1 MIKEVTKMVILEIL
15 KCLFTGIGIGIE
27 ALLKTLSVYQQFDG
41 IKETIISVATGIPL
55 WLVSLIFAVP
65 TLIGIGKMISNHI

>member
-1 MIKEVTKMVILEIL
+1 MVKEVTKMVILEVS
-15 KCLFTGIGIGIE
+15 KCLFAGIGIGVD
-27 ALLKTLSVYQQFDG
+27 AVLKTLSVYQQFDG

-65 TLIGIGKMISNHI
+65 TLISIGKSVLKHI